1 MDVYHKILVKLYEIT
16 DGKTSD
22 KIDFIDLVKKE
33 GFYPS
38 YKDIFSHLNEQGWIV
53 EAGRA
58 DTVSLT
64 HWGVKEAKKASSGG
78 GDNKRELEKAAKY
91 LKTDAKQ
98 FLIMAEEFLSDIND
112 ENLKLVQSKFDD
124 LNKSLAKVKEN
135 M

>member
-16 DGKTSD
+16 QGKTSK

-38 YKDIFSHLNEQGWIV
+38 YENIFSHLTDQGWIV
-53 EAGRA
+53 EAGRV
-58 DTVSLT
+58 DTVSIT
-64 HWGVKEAKKASSGG
+64 HWGIKEAKKASGG
-78 GDNKRELEKAAKY
+78 GDTKRELEKAAKS

-98 FLIMAEEFLSDIND
+98 FLIMTEELLSDIND

-124 LNKSLAKVKEN
+124 INKSLTEVKKN